1 MDIMVLR
8 DDHAPRHCRYQA
20 IDAES
25 YDGAEDAIRTSTIG
39 YGATEKE
46 AIVDLLE
53 IALDEC
59 EITHDEHRELLRHY
73 GCVPYVDPD
82 YLREMRDDA

>member
-20 IDAES
+20 IDIDT
-25 YDGAEDAIRTSTIG
+25 YDGAGIISSTIG
-39 YGATEKE
+39 YGQTEKE

-59 EITHDEHRELLRHY
+59 EITDDEHRELLRHY